1 MTRWVKAELE
11 ADDEQ
16 RKRTA
21 LPAESQCE
29 ASYRRC
35 NSTDFLNYTAQA
47 ELEAELEQTRWDLE
61 VAELKLEH
69 FEHQ

>member
-21 LPAESQCE
+21 LPAESEFE
-29 ASYRRC
+29 ASHRHR
-35 NSTDFLNYTAQA
+35 NPADLLDYTAQA

-61 VAELKLEH
+61 VAELALEH
-69 FEHQ
+69 FKHQ